1 MQGIC
6 SYFVLM
12 AHPINTL
19 GKAVRR
25 GMLVRSECKRCGN
38 VRLYR
43 ASDLMMVFGGGRDPL
58 SLKFWCGEC
67 RPDVLITLSMSISI
81 GRAMRSSTLPSGARE
96 RSLPG

>member
-1 MQGIC
+1 
-6 SYFVLM
+6 M

-58 SLKFWCGEC
+58 SLKFRCGSC
-67 RPDVLITLSMSISI
+67 RPDVHITLVDVDLD
-81 GRAMRSSTLPSGARE
+81 RARNAIVHAPFLRDGKVVAWLATRLK
-96 RSLPG
+96 

>member
-43 ASDLMMVFGGGRDPL
+43 ASDLMMVFGGRRDPT
-58 SLKFWCGEC
+58 G
-67 RPDVLITLSMSISI
+67 T
-81 GRAMRSSTLPSGARE
+81 T
-96 RSLPG
+96 